1 MSTNVDVDKV
11 MLVYLYLVNGL
22 SNLGSTYS
30 SFKSREIRKLTIF
43 QGHTESFAEW
53 KVFNAVQVKEKK
65 AINSDSDL
73 KGLFLCSPVFQVF

>member
-1 MSTNVDVDKV
+1 MSTNADVDKV

-22 SNLGSTYS
+22 SNLGNTYS
-30 SFKSREIRKLTIF
+30 CFKNREIRKLTIS

-53 KVFNAVQVKEKK
+53 KVFNAVQVKKK

-73 KGLFLCSPVFQVF
+73 KGLSLYSLVFQVF